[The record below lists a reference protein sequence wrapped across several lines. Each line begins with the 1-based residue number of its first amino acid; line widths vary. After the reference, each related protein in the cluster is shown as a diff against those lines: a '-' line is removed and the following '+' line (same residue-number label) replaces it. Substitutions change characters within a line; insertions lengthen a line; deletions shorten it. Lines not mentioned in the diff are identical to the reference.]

1 MVLSG
6 TEPLGFVNIFSVI
19 FSRFFESFFAALLS
33 EGPFRAAGR
42 SVGR

>member
-6 TEPLGFVNIFSVI
+6 TEPLGFVNLFPVI
-19 FSRFFESFFAALLS
+19 FSRFFEVFFAALLP
-33 EGPFRAAGR
+33 EGPFRAAGG